1 MTFLFNWL
9 CHQLFQIAGYIT
21 SFFSMLFNSIVQL
34 IVYLFSC
41 AYEWL
46 CYSISFFIILALYA
60 FDYFLQFVVYILTS
74 TIGGDPF
81 GFVGFST
88 VILENNM
95 QSIITIAPYAKEI
108 AYILN
113 LDAAVDAFQAMITFM
128 LFWIVYRWF
137 RVWVR
142 G

>member
-1 MTFLFNWL
+1 MTYLFNWL
-9 CHQLFQIAGYIT
+9 CHQLFQLVGYIA
-21 SFFSMLFNSIVQL
+21 SFFSMLFNSFVQL

-46 CYSISFFIILALYA
+46 CYTVSFFIILVLYA
-60 FDYFLQFVVYILTS
+60 FDLFLQFLVNLLTS

-81 GFVGFST
+81 GLVGFST

-95 QSIITIAPYAKEI
+95 QSIVTIAPYAKEI

-113 LDAAVDAFQAMITFM
+113 LDAANDAFHAFLAFI
-128 LFWIVYRWF
+128 LFWLVYRWF